1 MLTGGVQQIENKF
14 KYHSEQTHM
23 KNGHTRR
30 NIVNIANNKG
40 TKRVEEYDNTNTRIH
55 NTVKKL
61 TKKQIHNI
69 KNSVFIP
76 GLFKDCCRKMRSTT
90 RKNNRRRN

>member
-1 MLTGGVQQIENKF
+1 MLTNKF

-23 KNGHTRR
+23 KDGYTRK
-30 NIVNIANNKG
+30 NIVNIMNNKG
-40 TKRVEEYDNTNTRIH
+40 TKRVEEYDSGNKKRIH
-55 NTVKKL
+55 KVTKKL

-69 KNSVFIP
+69 QNSVFIP